1 MDFRSKDKKGMHR
14 ISYFKYLSLFLL
26 CMFSPAICSGAQ
38 SVSISSLRYLFS
50 IDAKISGDPFY
61 GVKDIFADNKND
73 ELYLI
78 DEGNNRVV
86 ITDMA
91 GTFLYKFNYTEAG
104 IKKPPTGI
112 VTAGDGTIYIA
123 EYDRIIITDYRGM
136 YNHDMDLSTI
146 PDKDKFGIQSIDIR
160 DDYLYLG
167 CGDRIIVMDRKE
179 ERFVKEFKE
188 GIGKNAHIALDEGG
202 IFILDHAAFTVFHL
216 DISGKPLD
224 SFGRISGLAGGFSM
238 TADIAVD
245 KKNGLV
251 IVVDINRIAVIF
263 FDRKGG
269 FVFEIGGPQVF
280 RMPRAVAVDDN
291 NRVYVSDGSNLI
303 RVFEIVTTPAII
315 EAKPEQIE
323 IAPSIPVQESEPKT
337 EDVAK
342 MVAEEGML
350 LPVFFVVDS
359 SNLTETDLDI
369 LNKNAEWLKKNADVK
384 INVRGYAD
392 ERGTDEYNVKLSE
405 RRAKA
410 VMDYLIKQDVDANRL
425 KFIGYGKELST
436 DKSEAGLARSR
447 RVDFLVIR

>member
-1 MDFRSKDKKGMHR
+1 
-14 ISYFKYLSLFLL
+14 
-26 CMFSPAICSGAQ
+26 MFSPATCSGEQ

-61 GVKDIFADNKND
+61 GVTDIFADNKNN
-73 ELYLI
+73 ELYFV
-78 DEGNNRVV
+78 DEGNKRVV
-86 ITDMA
+86 IADMD

-104 IKKPPTGI
+104 IKKPPSGI
-112 VTAGDGTIYIA
+112 ATAGDGNIYIA
-123 EYDRIIITDYRGM
+123 EDKRVIVADYRGV
-136 YNHDMDLSTI
+136 YNHDMNLSTI
-146 PDKDKFGIQSIDIR
+146 PDIEKLVIQSIGIR

-179 ERFVKEFKE
+179 ERFIKEFKE
-188 GIGKNAHIALDEGG
+188 GFGKNANIALDEGG
-202 IFILDHAAFTVFHL
+202 IFILDSAVFSVFHL
-216 DISGKPLD
+216 DINGKPLGR
-224 SFGRISGLAGGFSM
+224 FGRISGLAGGFSM

-263 FDRKGG
+263 FDRDGN
-269 FVFEIGGPQVF
+269 FVFEIGGPEVF
-280 RMPRAVAVDDN
+280 RWPRAVAVDDY
-291 NRVYVSDGSNLI
+291 NRVYVSDGTNLV
-303 RVFEIVTTPAII
+303 RVFEIVTAPAII

-323 IAPSIPVQESEPKT
+323 TAPSIPVQESEPKT
-337 EDVAK
+337 DDVAK

-350 LPVFFVVDS
+350 LPVFFDIDS
-359 SNLTETDLDI
+359 AKLKDSDLEI
-369 LNKNAEWLKKNADVK
+369 LNKNAEWLKKNADVR

-392 ERGTDEYNVKLSE
+392 ERGTDEYNIKLSE

-410 VMDYLIKQDVDANRL
+410 VMDYLIKQGVDANRL

>member
-1 MDFRSKDKKGMHR
+1 MVDHTLDRDAGAGQ
-14 ISYFKYLSLFLL
+14 
-26 CMFSPAICSGAQ
+26 PAAGNPGQRCSGG
-38 SVSISSLRYLFS
+38 L
-50 IDAKISGDPFY
+50 DAP
-61 GVKDIFADNKND
+61 A
-73 ELYLI
+73 
-78 DEGNNRVV
+78 RAA
-86 ITDMA
+86 TDAAGPCDA
-91 GTFLYKFNYTEAG
+91 GTAWGTGAG
-104 IKKPPTGI
+104 
-112 VTAGDGTIYIA
+112 VT
-123 EYDRIIITDYRGM
+123 
-136 YNHDMDLSTI
+136 
-146 PDKDKFGIQSIDIR
+146 
-160 DDYLYLG
+160 
-167 CGDRIIVMDRKE
+167 
-179 ERFVKEFKE
+179 
-188 GIGKNAHIALDEGG
+188 
-202 IFILDHAAFTVFHL
+202 
-216 DISGKPLD
+216 
-224 SFGRISGLAGGFSM
+224 
-238 TADIAVD
+238 
-245 KKNGLV
+245 
-251 IVVDINRIAVIF
+251 
-263 FDRKGG
+263 
-269 FVFEIGGPQVF
+269 
-280 RMPRAVAVDDN
+280 
-291 NRVYVSDGSNLI
+291 

-350 LPVFFVVDS
+350 LPVFFAVDS